1 MQNTLDQQDEKGAE
15 NGPDSVSEA
24 VQTGAQSGSQEN
36 PSLYRWYALFILTI
50 VYVLNFVDR
59 QILVVLQEPIKADM
73 NLSDTQLGLL
83 TGFLFAIFYVTLGL
97 PIARI
102 ADKGNRRNVIVW
114 SVGVWS
120 AMTALSG
127 LVMNYGQ
134 LVLARIGVGV
144 GEAGGSPPAHSMIS
158 DYFPPGLRSVALSI
172 FSSGIYIGIMIGF
185 LIGGYISQHYG
196 WRVAFFAAGVP
207 GLLVAVLVRFT
218 VKEPLR
224 GRYDAKPSGDDMP
237 GIWQAFVIFWKLKT
251 FRYLSL
257 GCALLSFSSYGV
269 NNWMPSFI
277 IRGHALS
284 ISETGVLFALL
295 IGGCGCLGAIL
306 GGVLSDKLG
315 VKDKRWYLWLPGLV
329 NLSAVPF
336 MITSFMSEDLTTSML
351 FFIWPSIAVAMF
363 LGPGI
368 ATCHS
373 LVEPR
378 MRALISAVIF
388 FIVNLLGLGF
398 GPVFTGVISDLL
410 TAQYGAVDALR
421 YALSSTALIGSTA
434 VIFFL
439 LAARHIRQEVQPENR
454 D

>member
-1 MQNTLDQQDEKGAE
+1 MN
-15 NGPDSVSEA
+15 N
-24 VQTGAQSGSQEN
+24 N
-36 PSLYRWYALFILTI
+36 NNSLYRWYALFILTI

-59 QILVVLQEPIKADM
+59 QILVVLQEPIKAEM

-83 TGFLFAIFYVTLGL
+83 TGFLFAIFYVTLGI

-102 ADKGNRRNVIVW
+102 ADKGNRRNVITW
-114 SVGVWS
+114 SVAIWS

-127 LVMNYGQ
+127 LVTNYWQ

-185 LIGGYISQHYG
+185 LVGGYVSQHYG
-196 WRVAFFAAGVP
+196 WRVAFFAAGIP
-207 GLLVAVLVRFT
+207 GLAVALLVRFT
-218 VKEPLR
+218 VKEPVR
-224 GRYDAKPSGDDMP
+224 GLFDNKPADDNVP
-237 GIWQAFVIFWKLKT
+237 GIWEAAKIFWKLKT

-257 GCALLSFSSYGV
+257 ACALLSFSNYGV

-277 IRGHALS
+277 IRSHQLS

-295 IGGCGCLGAIL
+295 IGACGCFGAIL

-315 VKDKRWYLWLPGLV
+315 TRDKRWYVWLPGLMS
-329 NLSAVPF
+329 LSGAPF
-336 MITSFMSEDLTTSML
+336 LIACFFSTDLTSSML
-351 FFIWPSIAVAMF
+351 FFIWPSIASAMF

-368 ATCHS
+368 ATCHA

-378 MRALISAVIF
+378 LRALISAVIF
-388 FIVNLLGLGF
+388 FIVNLLGLGL
-398 GPVFTGVISDLL
+398 GPVFTGIISDLL
-410 TAQYGAVDALR
+410 RETYGTVGALQ
-421 YALSSTALIGSTA
+421 YALTATTLVGSSAI
-434 VIFFL
+434 IFFL
-439 LAARHIRQEVQPENR
+439 LAARSIRDEMLTDDQAPSIPENANTATAT
-454 D
+454 